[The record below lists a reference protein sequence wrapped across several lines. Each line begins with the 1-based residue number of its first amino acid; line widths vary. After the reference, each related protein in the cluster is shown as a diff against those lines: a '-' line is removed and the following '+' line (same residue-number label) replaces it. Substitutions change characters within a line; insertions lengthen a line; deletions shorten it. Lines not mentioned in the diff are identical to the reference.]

1 MCVYIY
7 IYIITY
13 IYIYDIITVNNKNC
27 TKEKRTEVGVD
38 TWAQVVGVG
47 AVCSVSC
54 CVDRD
59 DSISDNT
66 KYTNTSN
73 ATNDNDNDKDN
84 HG

>member
-1 MCVYIY
+1 M
-7 IYIITY
+7 
-13 IYIYDIITVNNKNC
+13 
-27 TKEKRTEVGVD
+27 
-38 TWAQVVGVG
+38 
-47 AVCSVSC
+47 CSVSC